1 MIYRSFHFQKCI
13 AAFLVTCII
22 VNGLSSFYTGSFY
35 ASETDETAL
44 LPGGTFSENWED
56 YKGDLETFVYGAI
69 EDLLA
74 FRYDVFPGDAEL
86 EDGTVISGICY
97 TDYSE
102 CYTDESETEVCIK
115 AGMIPYYGEEKIP
128 EEEFEKGIVLE
139 NIEYEDENTTFIL
152 SMQSAPF
159 KEHCVIYGKY
169 LTYGVGDDGKVEY
182 EAVDYVRGECD
193 ESLGALYSY
202 DEQRFVFDNEVGQY
216 LDVSVMTDSLSAGID
231 YDALK
236 KEIDHVLETQDKNFS
251 SMHIASYVSISQEAV
266 KSYFLSLQQE
276 TFFGYDVK
284 DLIKASRNID
294 VDECIQITENGLN
307 YVDYTRTA
315 GKSASALTK
324 WLVGTGCVIAIA
336 VGIVGSRVFF

>member
-69 EDLLA
+69 EALLA

-115 AGMIPYYGEEKIP
+115 AGMIPYYGEEKVP
-128 EEEFEKGIVLE
+128 
-139 NIEYEDENTTFIL
+139 
-152 SMQSAPF
+152 
-159 KEHCVIYGKY
+159 
-169 LTYGVGDDGKVEY
+169 
-182 EAVDYVRGECD
+182 
-193 ESLGALYSY
+193 
-202 DEQRFVFDNEVGQY
+202 
-216 LDVSVMTDSLSAGID
+216 
-231 YDALK
+231 
-236 KEIDHVLETQDKNFS
+236 
-251 SMHIASYVSISQEAV
+251 
-266 KSYFLSLQQE
+266 
-276 TFFGYDVK
+276 
-284 DLIKASRNID
+284 
-294 VDECIQITENGLN
+294 
-307 YVDYTRTA
+307 
-315 GKSASALTK
+315 
-324 WLVGTGCVIAIA
+324 
-336 VGIVGSRVFF
+336 